1 MRLPN
6 QFAPSLVAAPRAPAL
21 PGAPAFAL
29 PARRSLLA
37 SLAVLLA
44 AMLLALLADIGVI
57 RSYSGTYHVD
67 VGSFRDFFFLD
78 GVYDRE
84 GSASSTWYRWTGATS
99 TVRLS
104 QLGVAQYGLLT
115 LNLGG
120 RPTPGHVDLTLNGQ
134 PLGQFTA
141 ETAPRHY
148 MVMLPLRA
156 AAQLAIGIDSATI
169 AEPRSDRRLGIKIEG
184 FTIQILRDSTM
195 APPLRYFLWQSV
207 LLLAAQLIALRLGW
221 RWHWPAALLA
231 ALALVGALLLGATL
245 LLAYAY
251 LSRLALAAAI
261 LTALTW
267 GGLALAER
275 RLGWAGHPRDLR
287 MLWVIALA
295 ACTIRLFGVLYPTFG
310 GQDLRLNLE
319 RLAKTSDGQMFI
331 IDDSSE
337 FAGGLTI
344 YPPGPYLAVLPGLV
358 VTSDQSALLQ
368 GTLALL
374 DGFSAFM
381 IGLLARRLGGNRQA
395 AMLAAVMYLASYSA
409 FSALAYGF
417 SAQIFGQ
424 WLTAP
429 IALVLL
435 AEGALRS
442 WRSWL
447 IAALLLLIGLFSHIG
462 VAVLGVTWLGLLA
475 LLTARPYRWRPI
487 ILLALAGALALV
499 LLYIDIA
506 PTMFAH
512 ATGKVVTRH
521 AGKFLPGAQ
530 PLLLKGALLAYTSV
544 GLALAPLG
552 LALLARS
559 RALRQSWPVPA
570 ALLATMLLYFAV
582 DLQFAVQVR
591 YFYFGLPLALAAIG
605 VLLGTLAARV
615 RWAGVVVW
623 SLLAL
628 FLFQH
633 LLLWFQVTFA
643 DGKFSLTPLTH

>member
-1 MRLPN
+1 
-6 QFAPSLVAAPRAPAL
+6 
-21 PGAPAFAL
+21 
-29 PARRSLLA
+29 
-37 SLAVLLA
+37 
-44 AMLLALLADIGVI
+44 
-57 RSYSGTYHVD
+57 
-67 VGSFRDFFFLD
+67 
-78 GVYDRE
+78 
-84 GSASSTWYRWTGATS
+84 
-99 TVRLS
+99 
-104 QLGVAQYGLLT
+104 
-115 LNLGG
+115 
-120 RPTPGHVDLTLNGQ
+120 
-134 PLGQFTA
+134 
-141 ETAPRHY
+141 
-148 MVMLPLRA
+148 MLPLRA